1 MLTSKMT
8 EPIESVKETLTGGTC
23 LGIDH
28 FEESLDLRK
37 KCHVCCTQTK
47 QFKRKKNLHR
57 AVQHRNRDLIFRN
70 NSLMIHLN

>member
-1 MLTSKMT
+1 MLTSKMI

-47 QFKRKKNLHR
+47 QFKGKK
-57 AVQHRNRDLIFRN
+57 IFTEQY
-70 NSLMIHLN
+70 STGTGILFFEIIH

>member
-1 MLTSKMT
+1 MLTSKMI

-47 QFKRKKNLHR
+47 QFKGKKSSQSST
-57 AVQHRNRDLIFRN
+57 AQEQGSYF
-70 NSLMIHLN
+70 SK